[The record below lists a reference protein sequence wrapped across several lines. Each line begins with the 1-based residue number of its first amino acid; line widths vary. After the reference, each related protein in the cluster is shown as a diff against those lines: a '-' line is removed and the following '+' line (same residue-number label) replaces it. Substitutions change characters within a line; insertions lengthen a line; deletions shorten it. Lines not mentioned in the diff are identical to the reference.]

1 MSALELNMVEKM
13 LLALLRSSLHQKEAE
28 TVFFSNVSLE
38 EWKQC
43 YQLAAQH
50 GVMALAWE
58 GVMTLPDALRP
69 PKALKVNWGLAVEDY
84 ERKYRRYCRTDDKL
98 SKFYA
103 KHGIAMVQLKGV
115 GYSHLYS
122 IPSHREGG
130 DIDIYT
136 FAAEGSGMTDAEAN
150 ALADRLMLEKG
161 IDVDMSHNVKHS
173 CFTYQGITIENH
185 KAFLDVEQY
194 DVAPLVEKILKRCMD
209 PQITSLDEGQVLTP
223 SVAFN
228 TIFIAFHALGHF
240 PGLLTLH
247 HLYDWAVLIK
257 RYGVQLPDELKDKS
271 LLDGIAALT
280 HLCNE
285 FLGTS
290 VPVERGK
297 ETSEIIKVDM
307 LRPKYPNNVPV
318 SGKIAILIFKTKRML
333 HAYRLKNIIMH
344 YPLWKCIWGSIVTH
358 IKEPKTIFNRKHHC
372 FFL

>member
-1 MSALELNMVEKM
+1 MNTWEFNTVEKM
-13 LLALLRSSLHQKEAE
+13 LLALLRSSLHQQEAE
-28 TVFFSNVSLE
+28 TAFFLDVSLE

-58 GVMTLPDALRP
+58 GVMTLPNALRP
-69 PKALKVNWGLAVEDY
+69 PKALKVNWGLGVEYY
-84 ERKYRRYCRTDDKL
+84 ERKYRRYCRTADEL
-98 SKFYA
+98 SRFYA

-115 GYSHLYS
+115 GYSHLYP

-136 FAAEGSGMTDAEAN
+136 YAAEGSGMTDAEAN
-150 ALADRLMLEKG
+150 ALAAHLMLEKG
-161 IDVDMSHNVKHS
+161 IDVDTSHNVKHS
-173 CFTYQGITIENH
+173 CFTFQGITIENH
-185 KAFLDVEQY
+185 KAFLNVERY
-194 DVAPLVEKILKRCMD
+194 DVAPQVEKILKRCMD
-209 PQITSLDEGQVLTP
+209 PQVTSLEEGQVLTP

-257 RYGVQLPDELKDKS
+257 RYGVQLPDGLTDKS

-290 VPVERGK
+290 VSVERGK
-297 ETSEIIKVDM
+297 ETAEMIKENM
-307 LRPKYPNNVPV
+307 FRPKYPNDVPV
-318 SGKIAILIFKTKRML
+318 SGKLAILVFKTKRML
-333 HAYRLKNIIMH
+333 YAYRLKNAIMH
-344 YPLWKCIWGSIVTH
+344 YPLWKCIWGSVVSH
-358 IKEPKTIFNRKHHC
+358 IKEPKTIFRRKHH
-372 FFL
+372 